1 MADWFETLR
10 AASFRGVPFEV
21 ETTGLSGGRRVAVY
35 EMPGRDQ
42 AVTED
47 TGRRPRLAP
56 FAAYVIGEDA
66 QAQAYRLLSALEA
79 PGPGLLVHPLFGDL
93 MVNATS
99 YSMTASWAE
108 GAACS
113 FDLEFIEAGDLEF
126 LDVDTSTAIDSTAD
140 ALDAVAAGSLASAL
154 STDGFADF
162 VLTDAIAAAG
172 ALFDEVEA
180 IVRTPFAL
188 IEDAGDL
195 VADVAALKARATE
208 LVAAPGD
215 FADAVAALLARIGDL
230 FGLRSL
236 ASHAGEELGTA
247 NPATDDATQALA
259 NSYAIRRLLTQSA
272 LAAASRVLRDA
283 DLDVYDDSIAER
295 DALAELLD
303 AEALSADDDGAG
315 ACGDLRAA
323 VVSDVT
329 ARAAKLARLTTHT
342 QAAAVPTLTIAAR
355 LYDDA
360 ERADEIAT
368 RNRVVHPLF
377 ARGDLRVLSS

>member
-1 MADWFETLR
+1 MLCSAR
-10 AASFRGVPFEV
+10 ARWIVSIAVAWAVRRASLPSVP
-21 ETTGLSGGRRVAVY
+21 
-35 EMPGRDQ
+35 
-42 AVTED
+42 
-47 TGRRPRLAP
+47 
-56 FAAYVIGEDA
+56 
-66 QAQAYRLLSALEA
+66 LLSRLR
-79 PGPGLLVHPLFGDL
+79 
-93 MVNATS
+93 
-99 YSMTASWAE
+99 
-108 GAACS
+108 
-113 FDLEFIEAGDLEF
+113 
-126 LDVDTSTAIDSTAD
+126 TAIDSTAD

-162 VLTDAIAAAG
+162 VLLDAIAAAE
-172 ALFDEVEA
+172 ALFDEIEA

-215 FADAVAALLARIGDL
+215 LADAVAALLARIGDL

-236 ASHAGEELGTA
+236 ARHAGEELGPA
-247 NPATDDATQALA
+247 NPATDDATQSLA

-272 LAAASRVLRDA
+272 LAAASRVLRDT

-360 ERADEIAT
+360 ERADEITT
-368 RNRVVHPLF
+368 RNRVAHPLF